1 MPLNSTAKTLGGLC
15 FQLLRGGA
23 RAATEL
29 QGAPV
34 TKSISSQRSP
44 AGPARGPKSR
54 PRKGRTQ
61 GSRDSAGPGRWRR
74 FSVQTG
80 DKAFHFKS
88 FFLKKINTIDF
99 GSWKKY
105 PRGERPWSLCPAERL
120 RDPSG
125 ILGWFQ
131 VAQPEATSAVIR
143 TAGQARHVVP
153 PGTLSGP
160 ILTGKGWRAIVT
172 GSLWT
177 LVKGSAGFRH
187 PLPRSPA
194 ASWPELK
201 RQAGGRADV
210 NSGGI
215 F

>member
-1 MPLNSTAKTLGGLC
+1 MFPAAQRRSQGSN
-15 FQLLRGGA
+15 
-23 RAATEL
+23 RAPGCPRHKEYFL
-29 QGAPV
+29 
-34 TKSISSQRSP
+34 P
-44 AGPARGPKSR
+44 ALPSR
-54 PRKGRTQ
+54 PRSGPQVQAQKRQDIGEPGQRRARMMAAFFRSNRRQ
-61 GSRDSAGPGRWRR
+61 GIS
-74 FSVQTG
+74 FQV
-80 DKAFHFKS
+80 F
-88 FFLKKINTIDF
+88 FFLKKLIQSISGAGKNTPEV
-99 GSWKKY
+99 SV
-105 PRGERPWSLCPAERL
+105 RGPFAPPSACL

-177 LVKGSAGFRH
+177 LAKGSAGCRH
-187 PLPRSPA
+187 PPPRSPA

-201 RQAGGRADV
+201 RQAGRRAGRCQLGWYFLELLSDD
-210 NSGGI
+210 N
-215 F
+215 